1 MSSADLGSAHTC
13 AQSVLSSNIA
23 VCSAFVRIHPAAC
36 LYTLA
41 MLSLFNPAMA
51 TLSGTLSFFMPG
63 IFGILGILGILGAA
77 GMLLNQVAGWLVLA
91 GVA

>member
-1 MSSADLGSAHTC
+1 
-13 AQSVLSSNIA
+13 
-23 VCSAFVRIHPAAC
+23 
-36 LYTLA
+36 

-91 GVA
+91 GVASASGLEGGVLRNFAYACKMFACVQLMAVWPSLTLCYS